1 MKTPQKYHI
10 IKIIVCIVGVI
21 ILIAS
26 LSLLV
31 AAAFFWPATFKE
43 LQSSNSEKLNYNQ
56 SVAAAIRTING
67 DSSNADVR
75 PECRSIIKTHG
86 KKTTKAVMMIHGV
99 SACPQQFAD
108 LGNTFFN
115 AGYNVYIP
123 RVPSHGLTDNKR
135 HGEITIPAMAQFM
148 NSSTSI
154 ISGLGDET
162 GVVGLSGGAN
172 MATWITQYNSQ
183 TISRAL
189 LLSPFYQ
196 PSASETPSWKIPL
209 LRNLYGRNILPDSF
223 TGSNLS
229 YRALGKYII
238 ITKNYKSDLKAP
250 GLKYVG
256 VVTSEN
262 DTAIDKNLAVNIP
275 KQMTAASGAKF
286 QYYSIPASFG
296 IGHDIVALNQD
307 EIKKHAAKLYP
318 FYLDMYEGKDVKLE
332 SK

>member
-1 MKTPQKYHI
+1 
-10 IKIIVCIVGVI
+10 
-21 ILIAS
+21 
-26 LSLLV
+26 
-31 AAAFFWPATFKE
+31 
-43 LQSSNSEKLNYNQ
+43 
-56 SVAAAIRTING
+56 
-67 DSSNADVR
+67 
-75 PECRSIIKTHG
+75 
-86 KKTTKAVMMIHGV
+86 MMIHGV

-108 LGNTFFN
+108 LGDTFFN

-123 RVPSHGLTDNKR
+123 RVPNHGLTDNKR

-148 NSSTSI
+148 KSSTSI
-154 ISGLGDET
+154 ISGLGDEA

-196 PSASETPSWKIPL
+196 PSSSETPSWKIPL

-238 ITKNYKSDLKAP
+238 IAKNYKSDLKAP

-275 KQMTAASGAKF
+275 KQMAAASGAKF
-286 QYYSIPASFG
+286 QYYSIPTSFG

-307 EIKKHAAKLYP
+307 EVKKHAAKLYP
-318 FYLDMYEGKDVKLE
+318 FYLDMYEGKNVKLE
-332 SK
+332 VN

>member
-1 MKTPQKYHI
+1 
-10 IKIIVCIVGVI
+10 
-21 ILIAS
+21 
-26 LSLLV
+26 
-31 AAAFFWPATFKE
+31 
-43 LQSSNSEKLNYNQ
+43 
-56 SVAAAIRTING
+56 
-67 DSSNADVR
+67 
-75 PECRSIIKTHG
+75 
-86 KKTTKAVMMIHGV
+86 MMIHGV

-108 LGNTFFN
+108 LGDTFFN

-238 ITKNYKSDLKAP
+238 IAKNYKSDLKAP

-275 KQMTAASGAKF
+275 KQMAAASGAKF
-286 QYYSIPASFG
+286 QYYSIPASFD

-307 EIKKHAAKLYP
+307 EVKKHADKLYP
-318 FYLDMYEGKDVKLE
+318 FYLDMYEGKNVKLE
-332 SK
+332 TN

>member
-10 IKIIVCIVGVI
+10 IKIIVWIVGVI
-21 ILIAS
+21 ILIA
-26 LSLLV
+26 SLLV

-108 LGNTFFN
+108 LGDTFFN

-172 MATWITQYNSQ
+172 MATWITQYNSK

-196 PSASETPSWKIPL
+196 PSKSETPSWKIAL

-238 ITKNYKSDLKAP
+238 IAKNYKSDLKAP

-307 EIKKHAAKLYP
+307 EVKKHADKLYP

-332 SK
+332 AK

>member
-1 MKTPQKYHI
+1 MNTPHKNRI
-10 IKIIVCIVGVI
+10 VKIIVWIVGVI
-21 ILIAS
+21 ILIAA
-26 LSLLV
+26 LLV
-31 AAAFFWPATFKE
+31 VAAFFWPATSKQ

-67 DSSNADVR
+67 DSSNTDVR
-75 PECRSIIKTHG
+75 PECRSIIKTHSQ
-86 KKTTKAVMMIHGV
+86 KTAKAVLMIHGV
-99 SACPQQFAD
+99 SACPQQFAE
-108 LGNTFFN
+108 LGDTFFK

-162 GVVGLSGGAN
+162 GIVGLSGGAN

-275 KQMTAASGAKF
+275 KQMAAASGAKF

-307 EIKKHAAKLYP
+307 EVKKYADKLYP

>member
-10 IKIIVCIVGVI
+10 IKIIVWIVGVI
-21 ILIAS
+21 ILIA
-26 LSLLV
+26 SLLV

-108 LGNTFFN
+108 LGDTFFN

-196 PSASETPSWKIPL
+196 PSESETPSWKIPL

-238 ITKNYKSDLKAP
+238 IAKNYKSDLKAP

-275 KQMTAASGAKF
+275 KQMAAASGAKF
-286 QYYSIPASFG
+286 QYYSIPAPFG

-307 EIKKHAAKLYP
+307 EVKKHADKLYL
-318 FYLDMYEGKDVKLE
+318 FYLDMYEGKDAKLE
-332 SK
+332 AN

>member
-1 MKTPQKYHI
+1 MNTSRKNRI
-10 IKIIVCIVGVI
+10 VKITIWVVCSIVVT
-21 ILIAS
+21 AA
-26 LSLLV
+26 LLV
-31 AAAFFWPATFKE
+31 AAAFFWPAISKQ
-43 LQSSNSEKLNYNQ
+43 LQSSSSEKLSYNDAI
-56 SVAAAIRTING
+56 AAANRTVSE
-67 DSSNADVR
+67 DASNADIR

-86 KKTTKAVMMIHGV
+86 KKTAKAVMMIHGV

-108 LGNTFFN
+108 LGDTFFN

-148 NSSTSI
+148 NSS
-154 ISGLGDET
+154 
-162 GVVGLSGGAN
+162 AN

-238 ITKNYKSDLKAP
+238 IAKNYKSDLKAP

-275 KQMTAASGAKF
+275 KQMAAASGAKF

-296 IGHDIVALNQD
+296 IGHDIAALNQD
-307 EIKKHAAKLYP
+307 EVKKHADKLYP

-332 SK
+332 AN

>member
-1 MKTPQKYHI
+1 MNTPHKNRI
-10 IKIIVCIVGVI
+10 VKIIVWIVGVI
-21 ILIAS
+21 ILIAA
-26 LSLLV
+26 LLV
-31 AAAFFWPATFKE
+31 VAAFFWPATSKQ
-43 LQSSNSEKLNYNQ
+43 LQSSSSEKLNYNQ

-238 ITKNYKSDLKAP
+238 IAKNYKSDLKAP

-262 DTAIDKNLAVNIP
+262 DTAIDKNLAINIP
-275 KQMTAASGAKF
+275 KQMAAASGAKF

-307 EIKKHAAKLYP
+307 EVKKHADKLYP
-318 FYLDMYEGKDVKLE
+318 FYLDMYEGKNVKLE
-332 SK
+332 AN

>member
-1 MKTPQKYHI
+1 
-10 IKIIVCIVGVI
+10 
-21 ILIAS
+21 
-26 LSLLV
+26 
-31 AAAFFWPATFKE
+31 
-43 LQSSNSEKLNYNQ
+43 
-56 SVAAAIRTING
+56 
-67 DSSNADVR
+67 
-75 PECRSIIKTHG
+75 
-86 KKTTKAVMMIHGV
+86 MMIHGV

-108 LGNTFFN
+108 LGDTFFN

-162 GVVGLSGGAN
+162 GIVGLSGGAN

-196 PSASETPSWKIPL
+196 PSESETPSWKIPL

-238 ITKNYKSDLKAP
+238 IAKNYKSDLKAP

-275 KQMTAASGAKF
+275 KQMAAASGAKF

-307 EIKKHAAKLYP
+307 EVKKHADKLYP

-332 SK
+332 TN

>member
-1 MKTPQKYHI
+1 
-10 IKIIVCIVGVI
+10 
-21 ILIAS
+21 
-26 LSLLV
+26 
-31 AAAFFWPATFKE
+31 
-43 LQSSNSEKLNYNQ
+43 
-56 SVAAAIRTING
+56 
-67 DSSNADVR
+67 
-75 PECRSIIKTHG
+75 
-86 KKTTKAVMMIHGV
+86 MMIHGV

-108 LGNTFFN
+108 LGDTFFN

-196 PSASETPSWKIPL
+196 PSESETPSWKIPL

-238 ITKNYKSDLKAP
+238 IAKNYKSDLKAP

-275 KQMTAASGAKF
+275 KQMAAASGAKF

-307 EIKKHAAKLYP
+307 EVKKHADKLYP
-318 FYLDMYEGKDVKLE
+318 FYLNMYEGKDVKLE

>member
-1 MKTPQKYHI
+1 MDTSRKNRI
-10 IKIIVCIVGVI
+10 IKIIIWVVCSTALVI
-21 ILIAS
+21 A
-26 LSLLV
+26 LL
-31 AAAFFWPATFKE
+31 AAATFFWPAASKQ
-43 LQSSNSEKLNYNQ
+43 LQSSSSEKLSYNDAI
-56 SVAAAIRTING
+56 VAANRTVNE
-67 DSSNADVR
+67 DTSNIDVR

-86 KKTTKAVMMIHGV
+86 QKTAKAVMMIHGV

-108 LGNTFFN
+108 LGDTFFN

-123 RVPSHGLTDNKR
+123 RVPSHGLTDNK
-135 HGEITIPAMAQFM
+135 
-148 NSSTSI
+148 
-154 ISGLGDET
+154 LGDET
-162 GVVGLSGGAN
+162 GVIGLSGGAN

-189 LLSPFYQ
+189 FLSPFYQ

-238 ITKNYKSDLKAP
+238 IAKNYKSDLKAP
-250 GLKYVG
+250 GLQYIG

-275 KQMTAASGAKF
+275 KQMAAASGAKF

-307 EIKKHAAKLYP
+307 EVKKHADKLYP
-318 FYLDMYEGKDVKLE
+318 FYLDMYEGKNVKLE
-332 SK
+332 AK

>member
-1 MKTPQKYHI
+1 MDTSRKNSI
-10 IKIIVCIVGVI
+10 VKITIWVVCSIVVT
-21 ILIAS
+21 AA
-26 LSLLV
+26 LLV
-31 AAAFFWPATFKE
+31 ATAFFWPATSKQ
-43 LQSSNSEKLNYNQ
+43 LQSSSSEKLSYDDAI
-56 SVAAAIRTING
+56 AAANRTVG
-67 DSSNADVR
+67 EDASNTDVR

-86 KKTTKAVMMIHGV
+86 KKTAKAVMMIHGV

-108 LGNTFFN
+108 LGDTFFN

-223 TGSNLS
+223 TGSDLS

-238 ITKNYKSDLKAP
+238 IAKNYKSDLKAP

-275 KQMTAASGAKF
+275 KQMAVASGAKF

-307 EIKKHAAKLYP
+307 EIKKHAGKLYP
-318 FYLDMYEGKDVKLE
+318 FYLDMYEGKNVKLE
-332 SK
+332 AN

>member
-1 MKTPQKYHI
+1 
-10 IKIIVCIVGVI
+10 
-21 ILIAS
+21 
-26 LSLLV
+26 
-31 AAAFFWPATFKE
+31 
-43 LQSSNSEKLNYNQ
+43 
-56 SVAAAIRTING
+56 
-67 DSSNADVR
+67 
-75 PECRSIIKTHG
+75 
-86 KKTTKAVMMIHGV
+86 MMIHGV

-108 LGNTFFN
+108 LGDTFFN

-238 ITKNYKSDLKAP
+238 IAKNYKSDLKAP

-275 KQMTAASGAKF
+275 KQMTVASGAKF
-286 QYYSIPASFG
+286 QYYSIPTSFG

-307 EIKKHAAKLYP
+307 EVKKHAAKLYP
-318 FYLDMYEGKDVKLE
+318 FYLDMYEGKNVKLE
-332 SK
+332 TN

>member
-10 IKIIVCIVGVI
+10 IKIIVWIVGVI
-21 ILIAS
+21 ILIA
-26 LSLLV
+26 SLLV

-108 LGNTFFN
+108 LGDTFFN

-307 EIKKHAAKLYP
+307 EVKKHAAKLYP